1 MFADRFGPEVQRII
15 HPLSMVLSNGMKQ
28 HVHLLNTA
36 FNREVYSNMCSCV
49 DIYQDIIRSE
59 KRLQLW

>member
-1 MFADRFGPEVQRII
+1 MFADRFDPGVQQIV

-49 DIYQDIIRSE
+49 DIYQHLPRS
-59 KRLQLW
+59 